1 MSTLLEQASLVM
13 IPSGYKED
21 TVYSVIPETGAG
33 DLSFTRASNGTRIN
47 SAGLV
52 EVMPYNLLSYSED
65 FTNGLWTK
73 TQITVSANSTTAPD
87 GTNTADT
94 ITDVAVL
101 SGHNTSQV
109 AAISSTSLITASC
122 FIKKNV
128 TRYVGVRLFVP
139 TNGVDVGRFSIVVDL
154 ETGLITSTLT
164 SGQTIAN
171 LSYSV
176 VDSGNGWYRC
186 IISGT
191 SPVGNASLMTW
202 LTPSGTPSN
211 DGFAATSY
219 LGNGQSVFVW
229 GAQLNIG
236 STAKEYFPTTDRL
249 NVPRLDY
256 SNGSCPALLLE
267 KQSTNLLTYS
277 EDFTDGNWNKSA
289 VTITGNATTAPN
301 GTNTADLIVPNTTST
316 NHIVFQAPSTFTTG
330 INYTFSYY
338 AKSESYTKTAIRIGG
353 GGYATVPRAEI
364 NLTNGSIIYQ
374 QGFTTLTVVNSGN
387 GWYRICGTLIAA
399 SGLTPNIQPLS
410 DSYSVVAENYVYAG
424 DGTSGIYIWGA
435 QLEQSSYATSYIPTT
450 NASATRVADRCLS
463 IGTPLLL
470 NDFSIFI
477 SIKFSQINQPLG
489 YMIFG
494 SVNSASISRIYIDS
508 GTNMSFTTL
517 TTTTAI
523 GVAGLSIN
531 TDYKICFTRSG
542 TTLKYF
548 RNGVLINTFTVQS
561 EQFNF
566 TTFCNAVDGG
576 GDTSKYNTLGF
587 LKEGIVFPNALTNEE
602 AINLTAL

>member
-21 TVYSVIPETGAG
+21 TVYSVIPTTGAG

-52 EVMPYNLLSYSED
+52 EVIPYNLVQYSEEFNNAYWGKYRLD
-65 FTNGLWTK
+65 LGVN
-73 TQITVSANSTTAPD
+73 TQISPRGVQD
-87 GTNTADT
+87 ADT
-94 ITDVAVL
+94 FTSSSGQSSVPAIVTINITYL
-101 SGHNTSQV
+101 GN
-109 AAISSTSLITASC
+109 
-122 FIKKNV
+122 
-128 TRYVGVRLFVP
+128 TRY
-139 TNGVDVGRFSIVVDL
+139 
-154 ETGLITSTLT
+154 
-164 SGQTIAN
+164 
-171 LSYSV
+171 SYSV
-176 VDSGNGWYRC
+176 YAKKIGTTDSFVLAYVDNSTGYTGGRASYNLTTQSITITQSPNNSVSASMESVGNGWYRLVLNFLT
-186 IISGT
+186 ISMPTYNYIEMNIPSINT
-191 SPVGNASLMTW
+191 SNT
-202 LTPSGTPSN
+202 
-211 DGFAATSY
+211 FAI
-219 LGNGQSVFVW
+219 W

-267 KQSTNLLTYS
+267 KQSTNLALWS
-277 EDFTDGNWNKSA
+277 EDFSNAIWTKQEITISA
-289 VTITGNATTAPN
+289 NSTTAPD
-301 GTNTADLIVPNTTST
+301 GTMTADKCIPTTLSSTHQISSSALIASST
-316 NHIVFQAPSTFTTG
+316 CAFGV
-330 INYTFSYY
+330 Y
-338 AKSESYTKTAIRIGG
+338 AKA
-353 GGYATVPRAEI
+353 GGYNTIHILDRALASNGAIFDLSAGTV
-364 NLTNGSIIYQ
+364 TNVGSGVGTI
-374 QGFTTLTVVNSGN
+374 TSVGN
-387 GWYRICGTLIAA
+387 GWYRCM
-399 SGLTPNIQPLS
+399 
-410 DSYSVVAENYVYAG
+410 VVATTTGIRFYIPSTNGAFVG
-424 DGTSGIYIWGA
+424 DGTSGVYLWGA
-435 QLEQSSYATSYIPTT
+435 QLEASSYATSYIPTT
-450 NASATRVADRCLS
+450 SASATRVADRCLS

>member
-33 DLSFTRASNGTRIN
+33 DLSFTRASNGTRVN

-52 EVMPYNLLSYSED
+52 EVMPYNLLQYSEEFNNAYWGKYRLD
-65 FTNGLWTK
+65 LGVN
-73 TQITVSANSTTAPD
+73 TQISPRGVQD
-87 GTNTADT
+87 ADT
-94 ITDVAVL
+94 FTSSSGQSSVPAIVTINITYL
-101 SGHNTSQV
+101 GN
-109 AAISSTSLITASC
+109 
-122 FIKKNV
+122 
-128 TRYVGVRLFVP
+128 TRY
-139 TNGVDVGRFSIVVDL
+139 
-154 ETGLITSTLT
+154 
-164 SGQTIAN
+164 
-171 LSYSV
+171 SYSV
-176 VDSGNGWYRC
+176 YAKKIGTTDSFVLAYVDNSTGYTGGRASYNLTTQSITITQSPNNSVSASMESVGNGWYRLVLNFLT
-186 IISGT
+186 ISTPTYNYVEMNIPSINT
-191 SPVGNASLMTW
+191 SNT
-202 LTPSGTPSN
+202 
-211 DGFAATSY
+211 FAI
-219 LGNGQSVFVW
+219 W
-229 GAQLNIG
+229 GAQVNIG

-267 KQSTNLLTYS
+267 KQSTNLVTYS
-277 EDFTDGNWNKSA
+277 EQFENAAWTKSA
-289 VTITGNATTAPN
+289 VTITTNQTIAPD
-301 GTNTADLIVPNTTST
+301 GTNTADLLTPTSSDSSLRQSFTPTSVVSYTLSLWIRSATGSDISTTLRVWRDSPFQNVGNTAITVTS
-316 NHIVFQAPSTFTTG
+316 IWQRFTFTFTPLDL
-330 INYTFSYY
+330 
-338 AKSESYTKTAIRIGG
+338 TAHTVSIGG
-353 GGYATVPRAEI
+353 SSTLSSGE
-364 NLTNGSIIYQ
+364 NL
-374 QGFTTLTVVNSGN
+374 
-387 GWYRICGTLIAA
+387 
-399 SGLTPNIQPLS
+399 
-410 DSYSVVAENYVYAG
+410 
-424 DGTSGIYIWGA
+424 YIWGA

-494 SVNSASISRIYIDS
+494 SVNNASISRIYIDS